1 MTIENLIE
9 LFTGKRVKLKPITTR
24 KALKKR
30 KKATLKLQCS
40 KSNIE
45 YLKL

>member
-9 LFTGKRVKLKPITTR
+9 LFAGKRVKLKPITTR
-24 KALKKR
+24 KALKK
-30 KKATLKLQCS
+30 ALLKLQCF
-40 KSNIE
+40 KNNIK

>member
-9 LFTGKRVKLKPITTR
+9 LFAGKRVKLKPNTT
-24 KALKKR
+24 
-30 KKATLKLQCS
+30 KKAFKIKKGYVEATVLKG
-40 KSNIE
+40 NIE